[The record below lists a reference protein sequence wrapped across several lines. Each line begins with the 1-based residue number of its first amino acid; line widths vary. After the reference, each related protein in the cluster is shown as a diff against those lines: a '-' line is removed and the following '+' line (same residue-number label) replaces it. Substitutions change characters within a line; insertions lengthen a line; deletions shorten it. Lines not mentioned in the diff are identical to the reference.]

1 MKYYIGL
8 ACTGHENALAIV
20 NPDGE
25 IVFAEATE
33 RFLQNKRA
41 VNTPPDDP
49 LRIPRLLKQYC
60 SDCDA
65 IVVAKTW
72 SREAP
77 QKMRTDAAHILKA
90 LAGTDART
98 DRDWVARVAFHAGLG
113 DKLIEPNYRLAGN
126 GIERYCSLQG
136 LEHSVRSYEHH
147 LTHAAYAC
155 HTSPFDD
162 AVCAVFDGYGEGVH
176 SSYFHYRNGKVE
188 PIRRS
193 RSAKGQYGS
202 LASLGLYYG
211 YTICALL
218 GLDIVNGEEWK
229 VMGLAPYGQLNPAF
243 LDVLRRHIYVDG
255 LDLVM
260 DGNAAGTYRELQAF
274 ARRPGQSYESVA
286 DIAYTAQHYFSEL
299 MLEMLAGLRQ
309 LGLSDRL
316 VLTGGCALNSTF
328 NGEVI
333 PRSGFAQL
341 YVPPA
346 PSDDGNAVGA
356 ALLAYA
362 EDGGAM
368 PRPAFH
374 SPYLGSAI
382 DDRELAPFL
391 KNGAMLG
398 QVPVTPGEL
407 CDYVAQELADG
418 KVIGWIQGSA
428 EFGPRSLGNRSIL
441 ADPRRASMKERIN
454 AIVKFREGFRP
465 FAPSILDEFGDRYF
479 EDYSATP
486 YMEKTLKIRE
496 AYREAIPAVCHVDH
510 TGRLQTVRR
519 DWNPRFHALLSAFH
533 VRTGTPVLLNTS
545 LNVMGKPIVHS
556 AADAFTV
563 FLSTGLDLLVI
574 NDHVFSKR

>member
-60 SDCDA
+60 GDCDA

-188 PIRRS
+188 PIRRA

-382 DDRELAPFL
+382 DDRELTPFL

-418 KVIGWIQGSA
+418 KVIGWIQERRVRPPIARQPFDPGRSA
-428 EFGPRSLGNRSIL
+428 ARLDEG
-441 ADPRRASMKERIN
+441 ADQRHREVPRR
-454 AIVKFREGFRP
+454 
-465 FAPSILDEFGDRYF
+465 L
-479 EDYSATP
+479 
-486 YMEKTLKIRE
+486 
-496 AYREAIPAVCHVDH
+496 PAVRALHP
-510 TGRLQTVRR
+510 GRVWRPLLRR
-519 DWNPRFHALLSAFH
+519 LFGHALHGEDPEDPGGLPRGHPRGVPRRPYRPPADRAPGLEPALSRAAERLPCAH
-533 VRTGTPVLLNTS
+533 RHPGPAQHQPERHGQAHRPQRGGCLHRVPVDRARPA
-545 LNVMGKPIVHS
+545 G
-556 AADAFTV
+556 DQ
-563 FLSTGLDLLVI
+563 
-574 NDHVFSKR
+574 